1 MKAWKG
7 DDPIQKQT
15 LSYPMKPSEAHTS
28 VRRLQRKRLK
38 QNVPLILMFIPVI
51 AFFVAFRYIP
61 ILGNVI
67 AFKQY
72 NLMQGI
78 WGSPWV
84 GLDNFKIIFSNPQ
97 TIQIVKNTFLLSF
110 FGIVIGF
117 PFPILVA
124 VMLNEVRRMWW
135 KKTVQTLLYLPHF
148 FSWVIIGGIVVTL
161 FGSQAGVV
169 NALLEQW
176 TGAKYPFLY
185 QAGSWLTIFFGSSV
199 WKEAGFGAIIY
210 LAAMSSIDPHLY
222 EAASM
227 DGASKLRQIWHIT
240 LPGIVPTATIML
252 ILSMGRVMDVGFDPI
267 YNLQNAVVSDVSNV
281 ISTYIYTIGIQN
293 GLYSL
298 TTSMGLFESV
308 IGLILVVGANRIA
321 RKFNQSLW

>member
-1 MKAWKG
+1 
-7 DDPIQKQT
+7 
-15 LSYPMKPSEAHTS
+15 
-28 VRRLQRKRLK
+28 
-38 QNVPLILMFIPVI
+38 MFIPVI
-51 AFFVAFRYIP
+51 VFFVAFRYIP

>member
-1 MKAWKG
+1 
-7 DDPIQKQT
+7 
-15 LSYPMKPSEAHTS
+15 
-28 VRRLQRKRLK
+28 
-38 QNVPLILMFIPVI
+38 MFIPVI

-78 WGSPWV
+78 WGSPWI

-185 QAGSWLTIFFGSSV
+185 QAGSWLTIFFGSNV

-227 DGASKLRQIWHIT
+227 DGASKLRQIWHVT

-252 ILSMGRVMDVGFDPI
+252 ILAMGRVMDVGFDPI

>member
-1 MKAWKG
+1 
-7 DDPIQKQT
+7 
-15 LSYPMKPSEAHTS
+15 
-28 VRRLQRKRLK
+28 
-38 QNVPLILMFIPVI
+38 MFIPVI

-78 WGSPWV
+78 WGSPWI

-97 TIQIVKNTFLLSF
+97 TLQIVKNTFLLSF

-321 RKFNQSLW
+321 RRFNQSLW

>member
-1 MKAWKG
+1 
-7 DDPIQKQT
+7 
-15 LSYPMKPSEAHTS
+15 
-28 VRRLQRKRLK
+28 
-38 QNVPLILMFIPVI
+38 MFIPVI
-51 AFFVAFRYIP
+51 VFFVAFRYIP

-97 TIQIVKNTFLLSF
+97 TLQIVKNTFLLSF

-176 TGAKYPFLY
+176 TGEKYPFLY
-185 QAGSWLTIFFGSSV
+185 QAGSWLTIFFGSNV

-227 DGASKLRQIWHIT
+227 DGASKLRQIWHVT

-252 ILSMGRVMDVGFDPI
+252 ILAMGRVMDVGFDPI

>member
-15 LSYPMKPSEAHTS
+15 LSYPMKPSEAHTN

-97 TIQIVKNTFLLSF
+97 TLQIVKNTFLLSF

-185 QAGSWLTIFFGSSV
+185 QAGSWLTIFFGSNV
-199 WKEAGFGAIIY
+199 WKDAGFGAIIY

-227 DGASKLRQIWHIT
+227 DGASKLRQIWHVT

-252 ILSMGRVMDVGFDPI
+252 ILAMGRVMDVGFDPI